1 MKKIGILGDIGS
13 GKSHIAKLF
22 GYPVFNADEE
32 VGKLYSKNKKIF
44 LKLRKKFPKFIK
56 SYPLNK
62 KELLKVIIKNNKNI
76 KIISKIVHPLVR
88 KRMDQFLKKNNKKK
102 AIVLDIPLYFEN
114 KIFKEKDFVIYIYA
128 KKIEIIKRLKLR
140 KGFNL
145 KIYKQL
151 KKFQLTNEQ
160 KRKRSNF
167 FVKNNF
173 NKKALKKEVN
183 MLKSKIFK
191 NERNNSRYRN
201 YRSKR

>member
-1 MKKIGILGDIGS
+1 MIRIAIVGEIGS
-13 GKSHIAKLF
+13 GKSYISRIF
-22 GYPVFNADEE
+22 GFPVFNADKE
-32 VGKLYSKNKKIF
+32 VIKIYSKNKKIF
-44 LKLRKKFPKFIK
+44 LKLRNSLPNFIK
-56 SYPLNK
+56 SYPLDK
-62 KELLKVIIKNNKNI
+62 KELLNAIIKNNKNI

-102 AIVLDIPLYFEN
+102 AIVLDVPLYFEN